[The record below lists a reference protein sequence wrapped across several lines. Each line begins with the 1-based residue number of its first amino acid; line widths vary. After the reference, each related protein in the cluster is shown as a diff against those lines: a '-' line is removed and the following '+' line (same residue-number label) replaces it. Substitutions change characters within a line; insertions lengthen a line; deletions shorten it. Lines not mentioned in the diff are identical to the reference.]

1 MTQKSIK
8 FSLNETFSKPPIKN
22 YTTNKTDVFYIDNIW
37 SLGILDLKDYGP
49 ENNENIRYVLVVIDK
64 VPNFGWTVLLRN
76 KNAGT
81 IKDSSGKILMISKGK
96 PILIETDRGKEF

>member
-22 YTTNKTDVFYIDNIW
+22 YTTNKTDLFYIDNFW

-49 ENNENIRYVLVVIDK
+49 ENKKNIRYVLVVFHK

-76 KNAGT
+76 KNVGT
-81 IKDSSGKILMISKGK
+81 IKDSSKKVLMSSKRK